1 MKAVLVASKEQ
12 DAIQSITHCFA
23 KGYRVDSA
31 SSKTEALQ
39 CLKIASYEYLYI
51 DQEILL
57 ENQSGSHYKAA
68 LKPIWELNP
77 AIEIIVMTPPT
88 EMRNAV
94 MIVKAGAR
102 NYLTYP
108 IEEAEVRLVSKNI
121 RDSIVMASEL
131 DYLRDKFW
139 RVDSLDVVRTNNP
152 RMQKVFDQIRSVA
165 PTKSTVLL
173 MGETGTGKTLMAK
186 LIHQHSNRGDDPFIS
201 VHCGA
206 IPETLLESELYGHEK
221 GAFTG
226 SVRQKL
232 GRFEIAGGGT
242 IFLDEI
248 GTITAAAQVK
258 LLQIL
263 QDGTFQRVGGEEIL
277 KANVRV
283 IAATNSDLLKM
294 CDTGEFRKDL
304 YYRLNVFPIQ
314 IPPLKERLQDLS
326 QICNSILDK
335 LNKFESKEIHD
346 IDDRVIE
353 AFQRYTW
360 PGNIRELEN
369 LIERAYILETSSILT
384 VDSFPSE
391 LFEHDSGIKT
401 SIDTAFH
408 SLAQTRRQGIET
420 IERNYLRELLK
431 RCHGKIND
439 SARKAGISPRQLNKL
454 MNRYKISKE
463 EFKKRQT
470 SSPMQYD
477 HNHSEKNPEDR
488 IS

>member
-1 MKAVLVASKEQ
+1 MKAVLVASREQ
-12 DAIQSITHCFA
+12 NAIQSITRCFA

-31 SSKTEALQ
+31 FSKTKVLQ
-39 CLKIASYEYLYI
+39 CLKTASYEFLYI

-57 ENQSGSHYKAA
+57 ENQTGSDHKAA

-77 AIEIIVMTPPT
+77 AIEIIVLTAPT
-88 EMRNAV
+88 DMRNAV

-108 IEEAEVRLVSKNI
+108 VEEAEVRLVSRNI

-139 RVDSLDVVRTNNP
+139 RVDSLDIVRTNNP

-186 LIHQHSNRGDDPFIS
+186 LIHQHSNRGEDPFIS

-226 SVRQKL
+226 SIRKKL

-242 IFLDEI
+242 IFLDEV

-263 QDGTFQRVGGEEIL
+263 QDGTFQRVGGEETL

-326 QICNSILDK
+326 PNLQFNSG
-335 LNKFESKEIHD
+335 
-346 IDDRVIE
+346 
-353 AFQRYTW
+353 
-360 PGNIRELEN
+360 P
-369 LIERAYILETSSILT
+369 
-384 VDSFPSE
+384 
-391 LFEHDSGIKT
+391 
-401 SIDTAFH
+401 
-408 SLAQTRRQGIET
+408 AQ
-420 IERNYLRELLK
+420 
-431 RCHGKIND
+431 
-439 SARKAGISPRQLNKL
+439 
-454 MNRYKISKE
+454 
-463 EFKKRQT
+463 
-470 SSPMQYD
+470 
-477 HNHSEKNPEDR
+477 
-488 IS
+488 

>member
-1 MKAVLVASKEQ
+1 M
-12 DAIQSITHCFA
+12 
-23 KGYRVDSA
+23 R
-31 SSKTEALQ
+31 KT
-39 CLKIASYEYLYI
+39 
-51 DQEILL
+51 
-57 ENQSGSHYKAA
+57 
-68 LKPIWELNP
+68 
-77 AIEIIVMTPPT
+77 VM
-88 EMRNAV
+88 V
-94 MIVKAGAR
+94 VKAGAR

-108 IEEAEVRLVSKNI
+108 VDEAEVRLVLENI
-121 RDSIVMASEL
+121 RDSNIIASEL

-139 RVDSLDVVRTNNP
+139 RVGSLDVVRTNNSY
-152 RMQKVFDQIRSVA
+152 MQKVFDQIRSVA

-173 MGETGTGKTLMAK
+173 MGETGTGKTLVAR
-186 LIHQHSNRGDDPFIS
+186 LIHQHSNRREDPFIS

-232 GRFEIAGGGT
+232 GRFEIADGGT

-248 GTITAAAQVK
+248 GTIMAPAQVK

-263 QDGTFQRVGGEEIL
+263 QDGTFQRVGGEETL
-277 KANVRV
+277 TANVRV

-314 IPPLKERLQDLS
+314 IPPLRERLEDLP
-326 QICNSILDK
+326 QICNSILGR

-346 IDDRVIE
+346 IDQRVIE
-353 AFQRYTW
+353 AFQQYPW
-360 PGNIRELEN
+360 PGNIREMEN

-391 LFEHDSGIKT
+391 LFKHDSAIKT
-401 SIDTAFH
+401 SIDTPFQP
-408 SLAQTRRQGIET
+408 LAEARRQGIET
-420 IERNYLRELLK
+420 IERNYLRKLL
-431 RCHGKIND
+431 RRTQGKIND

-454 MNRYKISKE
+454 MHRYNISKE
-463 EFKKRQT
+463 EFKKG
-470 SSPMQYD
+470 
-477 HNHSEKNPEDR
+477 
-488 IS
+488 

>member
-1 MKAVLVASKEQ
+1 MKKAV
-12 DAIQSITHCFA
+12 I
-23 KGYRVDSA
+23 
-31 SSKTEALQ
+31 
-39 CLKIASYEYLYI
+39 
-51 DQEILL
+51 
-57 ENQSGSHYKAA
+57 
-68 LKPIWELNP
+68 
-77 AIEIIVMTPPT
+77 
-88 EMRNAV
+88 
-94 MIVKAGAR
+94 
-102 NYLTYP
+102 
-108 IEEAEVRLVSKNI
+108 
-121 RDSIVMASEL
+121 MASEL

-139 RVDSLDVVRTNNP
+139 RVDSLDVVRTNNLH
-152 RMQKVFDQIRSVA
+152 MQKVFDQIRSVA

-206 IPETLLESELYGHEK
+206 IPETLLESELYGHER

-226 SVRQKL
+226 SIRQKL
-232 GRFEIAGGGT
+232 GRFEIAGDGT

-263 QDGTFQRVGGEEIL
+263 QDGTFQRIGGEEIL

-283 IAATNSDLLKM
+283 IAATNSDLLAM

-314 IPPLKERLQDLS
+314 IPPLRKRLEDLS

-346 IDDRVIE
+346 IDDQVIE

-391 LFEHDSGIKT
+391 LFEHDPGIDT
-401 SIDTAFH
+401 SVDTAFR
-408 SLAQTRRQGIET
+408 SLAETRRQGIESL
-420 IERNYLRELLK
+420 ERNYIRELLK

-454 MNRYKISKE
+454 MHRYRISKE

-470 SSPMQYD
+470 SSPMQ
-477 HNHSEKNPEDR
+477 
-488 IS
+488 

>member
-1 MKAVLVASKEQ
+1 MKAVLVASREQ
-12 DAIQSITHCFA
+12 NAIQSITRCFA

-31 SSKTEALQ
+31 FSKTKVLQ
-39 CLKIASYEYLYI
+39 CLKTASYEFLYI

-57 ENQSGSHYKAA
+57 ENQTGSDHKAA

-77 AIEIIVMTPPT
+77 AIEIIVLTAPT
-88 EMRNAV
+88 DMRNAV

-108 IEEAEVRLVSKNI
+108 VEEAEVRLVSRNI

-139 RVDSLDVVRTNNP
+139 RVDSLDIVRTNNP

-186 LIHQHSNRGDDPFIS
+186 LIHQHSNRGEDPFIS

-226 SVRQKL
+226 SIRKKL

-242 IFLDEI
+242 IFLDEV

-263 QDGTFQRVGGEEIL
+263 QDGTFQRVGGEETL

-326 QICNSILDK
+326 QICNSILDR

-346 IDDRVIE
+346 IDTQVIE
-353 AFQRYTW
+353 AFQRYNW

-369 LIERAYILETSSILT
+369 LIERAYILETSSMLT
-384 VDSFPSE
+384 IDSFPSE
-391 LFEHDSGIKT
+391 FFKNDPGIKA
-401 SIDTAFH
+401 SADAAFP
-408 SLAQTRRQGIET
+408 SLSETRQQGIET
-420 IERNYLRELLK
+420 IERNYLRKLLK
-431 RCHGKIND
+431 QCHGKIND
-439 SARKAGISPRQLNKL
+439 SARMAGISPRQLNKL
-454 MNRYKISKE
+454 MNRHRI
-463 EFKKRQT
+463 FKKDFK
-470 SSPMQYD
+470 D
-477 HNHSEKNPEDR
+477 HLQKS
-488 IS
+488 